1 VSATLHP
8 IALPFQHLLLKP
20 GEPLDHVYFPGN
32 GVCSVTQAMRDG
44 RTVEVATV
52 GNEGLI
58 GLSALSGG
66 RSFVGVLV
74 KVPESAGHVMS
85 VGAFRREMRRR
96 GAFAELIARYA
107 RGFTA
112 SLIQSAACNALHSVE
127 ERCARWLLTTRDH
140 AGRNEFAVTQEL
152 VASLLGVRRPSVTV
166 AIGALQRAGYV
177 DWGHHHIVILDRA
190 GLESA
195 SCECYGVVKR
205 RFARL
210 SA

>member
-1 VSATLHP
+1 MCARSVRRGAMHTTPALSSRSCRNKLLAHLPAAEYRRVSATLDP
-8 IALPFQHLLLKP
+8 IPLPFQHLLLKP

-74 KVPESAGHVMS
+74 KVSESAGHVMS

-96 GAFAELIARYA
+96 G
-107 RGFTA
+107 
-112 SLIQSAACNALHSVE
+112 
-127 ERCARWLLTTRDH
+127 
-140 AGRNEFAVTQEL
+140 
-152 VASLLGVRRPSVTV
+152 
-166 AIGALQRAGYV
+166 
-177 DWGHHHIVILDRA
+177 
-190 GLESA
+190 
-195 SCECYGVVKR
+195 
-205 RFARL
+205 
-210 SA
+210 